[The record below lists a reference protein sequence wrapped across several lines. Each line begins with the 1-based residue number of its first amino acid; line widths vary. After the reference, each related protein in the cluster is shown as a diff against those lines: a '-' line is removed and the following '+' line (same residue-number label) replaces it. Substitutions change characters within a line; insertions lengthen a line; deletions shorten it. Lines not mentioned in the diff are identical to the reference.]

1 VFIDS
6 TGKLD
11 NAQEVGEVTLAR
23 RSGTT
28 AKRGSSRFRFIGD
41 TMAELK
47 KVTWLTRR
55 EVAYLTGLVLIVAVT
70 LGAVLSGI
78 DWGFS
83 GIVNKL
89 LLGG

>member
-1 VFIDS
+1 
-6 TGKLD
+6 
-11 NAQEVGEVTLAR
+11 VTSAR
-23 RSGTT
+23 RATTT

-41 TMAELK
+41 TIAELK

-55 EVAYLTGLVLIVAVT
+55 EVAYLTALVLIVAVT
-70 LGAVLSGI
+70 VGAVLSGI